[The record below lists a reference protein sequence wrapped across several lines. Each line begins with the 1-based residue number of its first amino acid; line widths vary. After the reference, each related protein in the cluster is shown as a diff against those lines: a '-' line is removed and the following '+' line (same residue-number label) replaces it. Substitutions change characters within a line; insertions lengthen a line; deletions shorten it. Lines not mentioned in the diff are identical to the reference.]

1 MERVRR
7 SDVFFVHARTMP
19 SSADH
24 QALALLYQ
32 PLVGVTAFSL
42 YLSLFALLN
51 KATLVSEKYLHSDLE
66 SILDVKLE
74 TLEEAR
80 FRLEAVGLVSTAFK
94 SDCFLYELNL
104 PMSPSS
110 FVNDG
115 VLGQYLKAAV
125 TEERYAK
132 IIKLFKTAKV
142 TRDGYMDLSKA
153 FDEVF
158 PALPAEGAESEA
170 DLSGRVRSK
179 PIRIRHSTFDFRLFA
194 ESMTPEFFDP
204 AQLTDLVRDKIDN
217 LAYVYG
223 LDELAMKD
231 VWLRAVD
238 KTKPVD
244 LARLATAARD
254 AYKLTARGG
263 EAAPEADPVPTHPV
277 ETADPATYFGAV
289 SPKELLQEMS
299 GGKVAVADLR
309 IVERLLN
316 EIGLDKGVTN
326 VMLAYVLKNNGG
338 DMPSYE
344 YFEKIGLSW
353 KRNRVDSVAVAV
365 DYVKHLNAEYEKK
378 RASGAARKAGR
389 YGKEDKPDVKIDWL
403 DEYMKSI
410 Q

>member
-7 SDVFFVHARTMP
+7 NDLFFAHAKTMP
-19 SSADH
+19 SSADY
-24 QALALLYQ
+24 QALTLLYQ
-32 PLVGVTAFSL
+32 PLVGVSAFSL
-42 YLSLFALLN
+42 YLTLFGLLN
-51 KATLVSEKYLHSDLE
+51 RQTLVSEKYVHSDLE
-66 SILDVKLE
+66 SVLDVKLE

-80 FRLEAVGLVSTAFK
+80 RKLEAVGLVVTGFK
-94 SDCFLYELNL
+94 SDCFAYELVL
-104 PMSPSS
+104 PMSAAS

-132 IIKLFKTAKV
+132 IIKMFKTTKV
-142 TRDGYMDLSKA
+142 TKDGYVDITKS
-153 FDEVF
+153 FDEMF
-158 PALPAEGAESEA
+158 PALPADGSEQEP
-170 DLSGRVRSK
+170 DLARRVRSK
-179 PIRIRHSTFDFRLFA
+179 SVKVRHSTFDFRLFA
-194 ESMTPEFFDP
+194 ESIPAEFFD
-204 AQLTDLVRDKIDN
+204 ASQLTDSVRDKIDN

-231 VWLRAVD
+231 VWLKSVD
-238 KTKPVD
+238 KSAPVD
-244 LARLATAARD
+244 FTRLATAARD
-254 AYKLTARGG
+254 AYKAVSRGN
-263 EAAPEADPVPTHPV
+263 EAASETVEPIPDHPV
-277 ETADPATYFGAV
+277 ESGDPAVYFAAV
-289 SPKELLQEMS
+289 SPKELLAGMS

-316 EIGLDKGVTN
+316 EIGLDKGVVN
-326 VMLAYVLKNNGG
+326 VMLAYVLKNNHG

-353 KRNRVDSVAVAV
+353 IRNKIDSVAVAV

-378 RASGAARKAGR
+378 RDTGSSRR
-389 YGKEDKPDVKIDWL
+389 YGKSKEEKPDVKIDWL